1 MIYTDLNHRVVS
13 RSGMLA
19 APHAAAQAGAAFAS
33 WHAAAP
39 AAKRRA
45 AASPGSPIRG
55 FA

>member
-1 MIYTDLNHRVVS
+1 MIYTDVNHRDVS
-13 RSGMLA
+13 DSGMLA
-19 APHAAAQAGAAFAS
+19 APFAAAQAGAALAL

-45 AASPGSPIRG
+45 AASLGSPIRG